1 VNTADFALRGVAYSG
16 PWVGR
21 PDYFAGSDDGRGDRA
36 AAIDHLIST
45 AKLNGLSPEAY
56 LRHVPEGI
64 ADPAINKRDEL
75 LPWNLLT
82 QVPSLQIAA

>member
-1 VNTADFALRGVAYSG
+1 MAPGSEDLIILPA
-16 PWVGR
+16 
-21 PDYFAGSDDGRGDRA
+21 SDDRRGDRT
-36 AAIDHLIST
+36 AAIDHLIGT

-56 LRHVPEGI
+56 LRHVPEEI

-82 QVPSLQIAA
+82 QVPSLQFAA